1 LAGTWVKS
9 KADLLSKPG
18 SRRASSQGALAAN
31 LGRLQVNTLVALYRS
46 RPVQIDD
53 DIKVIL
59 LFSLGGLM
67 LSLAFLSVNPE
78 ALAVLGAY

>member
-1 LAGTWVKS
+1 LADTWAKS
-9 KADLLSKPG
+9 RADLTA
-18 SRRASSQGALAAN
+18 RVATACAQGAFAAK
-31 LGRLQVNTLVALYRS
+31 LRRLHVNTLVALYRS

-53 DIKVIL
+53 DFKVTL

-67 LSLAFLSVNPE
+67 LSLALLSVDPE

>member
-1 LAGTWVKS
+1 LADTRVKS
-9 KADLLSKPG
+9 KADLLFEARVAT
-18 SRRASSQGALAAN
+18 RRLARRVRRKA
-31 LGRLQVNTLVALYRS
+31 QEACVNTLVALYSS

-53 DIKVIL
+53 DFKVTL

-67 LSLAFLSVNPE
+67 LSWALLSVNPE

>member
-1 LAGTWVKS
+1 
-9 KADLLSKPG
+9 
-18 SRRASSQGALAAN
+18 
-31 LGRLQVNTLVALYRS
+31 VNTLVALYIA

-53 DIKVIL
+53 DFKVTL

-67 LSLAFLSVNPE
+67 LSLALLSVNLE